1 MNLKARMY
9 FLPKVFLQIF
19 FREGPGHALK
29 FLSNYRKIRTEIRNR
44 LSGIMEEYRL
54 KNPGIA
60 YQKYLDL
67 DYWVLECMR
76 RFYRLGLHKESAG
89 KKILDLGTGAGYF
102 PFVCN
107 YYGHRAEALDV
118 PDNEMYNNT
127 IRALGI
133 NRYQQYIRAFKD
145 LDIIDRYDLITGFM
159 ICFNNHKTP
168 QVWHIK
174 EWDFFLKS
182 IAEKNLNKGGNLF
195 FSFNAES
202 EEEPVSRELLGY
214 FSNHQGVINGCEV
227 LLTSQSIGAN

>member
-19 FREGPGHALK
+19 FSEGPGHALK
-29 FLSNYRKIRTEIRNR
+29 FLSNFRKIRTEIRSR

-133 NRYQQYIRAFKD
+133 NRYQQYIRAF
-145 LDIIDRYDLITGFM
+145 M

-174 EWDFFLKS
+174 EWDFFLKT

-214 FSNHQGVINGCEV
+214 FSNHQAVINGCEV